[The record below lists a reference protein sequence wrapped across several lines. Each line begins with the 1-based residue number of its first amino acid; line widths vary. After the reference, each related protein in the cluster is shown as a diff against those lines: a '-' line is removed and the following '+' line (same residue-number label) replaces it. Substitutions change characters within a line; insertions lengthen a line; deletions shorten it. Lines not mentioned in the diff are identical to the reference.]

1 MQVRSSNFYLDF
13 GNLMLVVCFLYSS
26 HFFKEGKENAL
37 SVIGSQSLKHPERN
51 GGGCSDSF

>member
-26 HFFKEGKENAL
+26 HFFKEGKENAV
-37 SVIGSQSLKHPERN
+37 SVIGS
-51 GGGCSDSF
+51 